1 MNKFGVVVTVLA
13 AACGGGG
20 GGGNDVDAPGGVD
33 MPPPDMPPP
42 AQKLGVVGVFEQTVA
57 NQQLTGVL
65 ATFSD
70 GTGSTTPDRTEG
82 PCVVRSTAGATAT
95 AASAGTVTVTRGAK
109 VVTLTPDGASK
120 YQGQIDQGFVYA
132 PGDALAFAAAGATVP
147 AFSGDLTFPDAVTI
161 TDPTG
166 FPAGIKSGFSIAW
179 TGAAAV
185 HVTITQSNNVV
196 ITCDLASSPGAIP
209 AAALSDL
216 IPGNQQAMQIGLV
229 IGAFA
234 VTTKTAGD
242 FAVELQALNGGLS
255 AIGFA
260 Q

>member
-1 MNKFGVVVTVLA
+1 MNKIGVVVMVLA

-20 GGGNDVDAPGGVD
+20 GGNGVDAPGGVD
-33 MPPPDMPPP
+33 MPPDMPPP
-42 AQKLGVVGVFEQTVA
+42 AVKVGVVGVFEQTVA
-57 NQQLTGVL
+57 AQQLTGVL
-65 ATFSD
+65 ATFTD

-82 PCVVRSTAGATAT
+82 PCVVKHIDGATSSQV
-95 AASAGTVTVTRGAK
+95 SAGTVTVTRGAK
-109 VVTLTPDGASK
+109 VVTMTPDGANK
-120 YQGQIDQGFVYA
+120 YAGQIDQGFVYA
-132 PGDALAFAAAGATVP
+132 PGDTLAVAAAGATVP
-147 AFSGDLTFPDAVTI
+147 AFSGDLTFPDAVTV
-161 TDPTG
+161 TDPTA
-166 FPAGIKSGFSIAW
+166 FPAGIKAGFSITW

-185 HVTITQSNNVV
+185 HVTLTQSNNVV

-234 VTTKTAGD
+234 KTAKTAGD
-242 FAVELQALNGGLS
+242 FSVELQALNGGLS